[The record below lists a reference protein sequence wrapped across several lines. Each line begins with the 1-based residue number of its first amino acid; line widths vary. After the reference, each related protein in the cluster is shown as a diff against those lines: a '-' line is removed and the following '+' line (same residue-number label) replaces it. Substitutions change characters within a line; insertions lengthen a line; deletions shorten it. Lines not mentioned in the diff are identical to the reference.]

1 MINSSLVARCLCA
14 AVLAGCATAA
24 PLPRSD
30 AELEA
35 MAPQLAAIVVMRE
48 GRVLQERYFGETTA
62 ETLLNTRSVT
72 KTVTAMAVGAAIA
85 EGALA
90 GLEADVRPLIW
101 NESERAARPL
111 IRVEDFLTMSSA
123 LNCNDGDPAN
133 PGNEEN
139 MYPLEDWQGWAR
151 SVPNDPAYTRDAE
164 GHGPFRYCTA
174 GVVLTGAAL
183 ERATGEPLDRYAQ
196 RRILTPLGIEHTSW
210 ARSPSG
216 QVMPGGGLELRARDL
231 AKLGVLL
238 AQEGRFDGRQVLPA
252 EFVAAMLSRQ
262 RVANAEQEYG
272 YLIFRRTY
280 HLTCGDFTLPY
291 MAGTGGNA
299 VVVIPE
305 EDAAVIVART
315 AFRLRGVHPQ
325 TTALLEQ
332 VLLPPLLCN

>member
-1 MINSSLVARCLCA
+1 MVNSSLVARCLCA
-14 AVLAGCATAA
+14 ALLASCATAA
-24 PLPRSD
+24 PPARSD

-48 GRVLQERYFGETTA
+48 GRVLQERYFGETNA

-72 KTVTAMAVGAAIA
+72 KTVTAMAVGAAI
-85 EGALA
+85 EDGAFA
-90 GLEADVRPLIW
+90 GVDADIRPLIW
-101 NESERAARPL
+101 SEPELATRPL
-111 IRVEDFLTMSSA
+111 IRIEDFLTMSSA
-123 LNCNDGDPAN
+123 LNCNDSDPAN

-151 SVPNDPAYTRDAE
+151 SVPNDPVYARDAE
-164 GHGPFRYCTA
+164 GRGPWRYCTA

-183 ERATGEPLDRYAQ
+183 ERATGQPLDQYAQ
-196 RRILTPLGIEHTSW
+196 RRILTPLGIEHINWT
-210 ARSPSG
+210 RSPAG

-238 AQEGRFDGRQVLPA
+238 AQGGRWNGRQILPA
-252 EFVAAMLSRQ
+252 AFVDAALSRQ

-280 HLTCGDFTLPY
+280 HLACGDFTLPY

-299 VVVIPE
+299 VVVIPD
-305 EDAAVIVART
+305 EDAAVVVART

-332 VLLPPLLCN
+332 VLLPPLLCD